1 VLSAAIAS
9 LVSIAG
15 IASSELCAGGNSW
28 GGCHATTNGS
38 QVDVGAESRSPGG
51 QNGSTTR
58 PQPGSGT
65 NANGDTSQNAAGTGP
80 AAPPACT
87 TALCRPNYTVVTL
100 PDVTAADL
108 ASFVPAVPTVTGEPQ
123 GLGVVGMPT
132 NLVAT
137 ASTHA
142 LAGTLLGYDV
152 TVRFSPTAF
161 RFEHGDG
168 TARTAATG
176 GASWHRLG
184 MPEFSPTATS
194 HVYGEPG
201 RYRVTAQ
208 VVYQAAV
215 DFGTGAWR
223 PVTGA
228 VTSVGVGYDVRV
240 VEVHTALVARTC
252 VEDPTGPGC

>member
-1 VLSAAIAS
+1 MLGT
-9 LVSIAG
+9 G
-15 IASSELCAGGNSW
+15 IPTSNACQGGFGW
-28 GGCHATTNGS
+28 TTTCHATTNGT
-38 QVDVGAESRSPGG
+38 QVDVGADTRSLGG
-51 QNGSTTR
+51 QSGPATR
-58 PQPGSGT
+58 PQTGSATNPSRDDTGT
-65 NANGDTSQNAAGTGP
+65 AP

-108 ASFVPAVPTVTGEPQ
+108 ASFIPAAPAITGEPQ

-142 LAGTLLGYDV
+142 LTGTLFGYDV

-168 TARTAATG
+168 TARAASTG
-176 GASWHRLG
+176 GAPWQRLG

-201 RYRVTAQ
+201 RYRVTAR
-208 VVYQAAV
+208 VIYQAAV

-228 VTSVGVGYDVRV
+228 VTSAGVGYDVRV

-252 VEDPTGPGC
+252 IEDPAGPGC